1 MASKHQAVRTEPVRA
16 WRGVQAHALDAI
28 LRDAVDLAIWERAL
42 AAGLSAAIGQADLGG
57 VEFLRFETPADRV
70 AEELCLAFLEAGI
83 EGDGWALAEDAQLL
97 ACAFARNLGID
108 DVAIR
113 LEHVTGDACRRFH
126 ADYVS
131 ARLITTYSGPG
142 TQWLDA
148 GAAARHEAGIAP
160 PPTEIRQLR
169 EGDVGIFKGRRWPGA
184 TSIVHRSPPI
194 LASGAARL
202 LLVIDPAR
210 SQPGQIMGAA
220 R

>member
-113 LEHVTGDACRRFH
+113 LEHVTGDACRRVP
-126 ADYVS
+126 ADSVS
-131 ARLITTYSGPG
+131 ARLITT
-142 TQWLDA
+142 
-148 GAAARHEAGIAP
+148 
-160 PPTEIRQLR
+160 
-169 EGDVGIFKGRRWPGA
+169 
-184 TSIVHRSPPI
+184 
-194 LASGAARL
+194 
-202 LLVIDPAR
+202 
-210 SQPGQIMGAA
+210 
-220 R
+220 